1 MRRLTEAERHG
12 RLWTYN
18 SGCRCQLCSAASQDY
33 RRRRYLADPKSAGE
47 WKQAH
52 PEFEVWSGAKRRCT
66 DPTRHDY
73 ANYGGRGIEMRLTY
87 AEFLAEVGPR
97 PSPAYSIDRI
107 DTDGHYEAGNLRWAT
122 RVEQRN
128 NRRNNVS
135 RPEAK
140 DD

>member
-87 AEFLAEVGPR
+87 AEFLAEVGSKAIPR
-97 PSPAYSIDRI
+97 LQHRPYRHRWTLRGRQSALGYSRRAK
-107 DTDGHYEAGNLRWAT
+107 EQPKKQRESAGG
-122 RVEQRN
+122 QG
-128 NRRNNVS
+128 
-135 RPEAK
+135 
-140 DD
+140 